1 MTTQETP
8 PAPSFADFALDERIQ
23 ATVAKLGFTK
33 PTDIQ
38 TAAIPALLEGHD
50 VIASARTGSGKTAAF
65 GLPLVERLKEGGTKP
80 RALVMTPTRELALQV
95 AKALESYSA
104 AMPKV
109 NVVTVYGG
117 AAYGPQLSALR
128 RGVSIVVGTPGRL
141 LDHLRRGTLDLSA
154 LEMLVLDEGDEM
166 LRMGFVDDVEEILA
180 ASPDTRQVA
189 LFSATMPAPIR
200 KVAEKHLKDP
210 KRVQVESNALTVDHI
225 EQRWVRV
232 PSRYKRDALIR
243 VLAAIEHD
251 AVLVFART
259 RAGCAET
266 AEELVRRGIPAE
278 PLHGDLTQAAREHV
292 LRRLRARR
300 IDVVV
305 ATDVAARGLDV
316 DHITHVI
323 NLDFPMDTET
333 YVHRIGRTGR
343 AGRKGMAISFT
354 TPAEVR
360 RTAQLGRQLKVR
372 IEPMEVP
379 SDADISRR
387 RRAHLQA
394 SLAEVIDAD
403 DQAVAAKWLD
413 EVREKT
419 GWVPKQIAIAAVALL
434 AKERGAPIEEV
445 RGEGLPSWAKAPKPR
460 TFTQSD
466 PGSEVEIF
474 FPTGKL
480 NGVRPGDLVGA
491 LANEAGIPVNSIG
504 RIRIF
509 DRKAFVSVP
518 RPIAQQ
524 VLEALPTLVLRGKS
538 VRLSLAR
545 PETHTAY
552 QKPDR
557 DGGGGGAR
565 PYKGGGYKGGGG
577 GYKGGGGGG
586 YKGGGGGGGG
596 GGGYKGGGAGG
607 GGITGGGHKPP
618 TRRGPKK
625 PHRGQG

>member
-1 MTTQETP
+1 MTTQENP
-8 PAPSFADFALDERIQ
+8 PGPAFGDFALDERIQ

-38 TAAIPALLEGHD
+38 TAAIPTLLDGHD

-65 GLPLVERLKEGGTKP
+65 GLPLIERLKEGGSKP

-95 AKALESYSA
+95 SKALQSYA
-104 AMPKV
+104 AGLPKI

-117 AAYGPQLSALR
+117 AAYGPQLNALR
-128 RGVSIVVGTPGRL
+128 RGVCIVVGTPGRI

-154 LEMLVLDEGDEM
+154 LELLVLDEGDEM
-166 LRMGFVDDVEEILA
+166 LRMGFVDDVEEIMA
-180 ASPDTRQVA
+180 ASPDSRQVA

-200 KVAEKHLKDP
+200 KVAEKHLKSP
-210 KRVQVESNALTVDHI
+210 KRVQVESKALTVDHI

-232 PSRYKRDALIR
+232 PSRHKRDGLMR
-243 VLAAIEHD
+243 VLQALQYD

-360 RTAQLGRQLKVR
+360 RTTQLGRQLKVR
-372 IEPMEVP
+372 IEPMEIP
-379 SDADISRR
+379 SDADIARR
-387 RRAHLQA
+387 RRAHLEA
-394 SLAEVIDAD
+394 SLKEVIDAD
-403 DQAVAAKWLD
+403 DQAAAAKWLD

-434 AKERGAPIEEV
+434 AKERGAPIEDV
-445 RGEGLPSWAKAPKPR
+445 RGEGMPSWARPPKPR
-460 TFTQSD
+460 TFTQTD

-474 FPTGKL
+474 FPTGKM
-480 NGVRPGDLVGA
+480 NGVRPADLVGA
-491 LANEAGIPVNSIG
+491 LANEGGIPVGSIG
-504 RIRIF
+504 RIRVY
-509 DRKAFVSVP
+509 DRKSFVAVP

-524 VLEALPTLVLRGKS
+524 ILEALPTLVLRGKS
-538 VRLSLAR
+538 VKLALAR
-545 PETHTAY
+545 PDAKTAY
-552 QKPDR
+552 HQKSSKP
-557 DGGGGGAR
+557 GHR
-565 PYKGGGYKGGGG
+565 PYKGGGKPYKGGG
-577 GYKGGGGGG
+577 
-586 YKGGGGGGGG
+586 
-596 GGGYKGGGAGG
+596 
-607 GGITGGGHKPP
+607 KPP
-618 TRRGPKK
+618 RRGPKK